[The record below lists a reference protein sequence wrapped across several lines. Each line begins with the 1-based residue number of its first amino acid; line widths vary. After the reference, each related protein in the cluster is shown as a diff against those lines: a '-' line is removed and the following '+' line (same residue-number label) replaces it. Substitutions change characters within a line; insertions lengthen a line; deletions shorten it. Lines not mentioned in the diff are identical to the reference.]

1 MVSHWSG
8 LKRQGPLYIWTVSLL
23 LWLHR
28 ILTLL
33 WRTFSLSLMGYIC
46 VALQRLLWFP
56 FMDIWCFK
64 LLGIVFV
71 VNQTQFFSHVTCTF
85 VSQYL
90 GFYEFGQKF
99 FILTQPSLSGEDV
112 HVFLFLLLETTF
124 QTHQNSLT
132 RHSER
137 LWECSKHH
145 LQYNWILI
153 KISWNLSQ
161 KKYKKVF
168 SEKKVWIKYKKV
180 KLWK

>member
-1 MVSHWSG
+1 MLCFWVQDPWHLSRSWVI
-8 LKRQGPLYIWTVSLL
+8 QWYISEQFLCYYGYMY
-23 LWLHR
+23 R
-28 ILTLL
+28 ILTLP
-33 WRTFSLSLMGYIC
+33 WRTFSFSHGIYLWRS
-46 VALQRLLWFP
+46 AKLLWFP
-56 FMDIWCFK
+56 FMEIWCFK

-90 GFYEFGQKF
+90 RFYEFGQKF

-145 LQYNWILI
+145 LQYNWITI
-153 KISWNLSQ
+153 KISWNLS
-161 KKYKKVF
+161 
-168 SEKKVWIKYKKV
+168 
-180 KLWK
+180 